1 MRQQPE
7 FKKNADVLLAT
18 GSSGGTIA
26 AVRQLAKS
34 GVRIGLISSQR
45 LCAASWSRFVSRSY
59 SGPIERES
67 QKFLD
72 LLLSIGAKS
81 PGQVLLPTS
90 DQTAW
95 LYASNASLLEQHFRL
110 KQPQVETLRRIMD
123 KNLLSAAV
131 IKAGL
136 AVLPTWE
143 LRTYQDVLAAAQN
156 LLYPILIKPR
166 TQVHRVQND
175 KGVVVYSRAELLEAF
190 QRFTF
195 RERSGGEELDLPDA
209 RIPLLQHFVDI
220 GPEGVHSVSGYIDQ
234 TGELFVTR
242 HAAKVLQRSLPAGV
256 GVCFESRPA
265 DPELSESVRSLCRE
279 LGYFGIFEVEF
290 IRFGDRWAVIDFNPR
305 LFNQAGM
312 DAHRGMPLSLMA
324 YLDAAGKNK
333 ELRELV
339 AASQEA
345 GQYRPTVFY
354 DRFTLWA
361 ILTAKTLTMRASSGE
376 LGYWRSWT
384 RRNAGHSVDFALD
397 MTDPMPGVIHA
408 ISETILGIRAF
419 RRFLRSTSRIGSY
432 VQGLVTKAA
441 S

>member
-1 MRQQPE
+1 
-7 FKKNADVLLAT
+7 LAT

-34 GVRIGLISSQR
+34 GIHVSLIASPR
-45 LCAASWSRFVSRSY
+45 LCPAAWSRFVSRSY
-59 SGPIERES
+59 AGPLERDS
-67 QKFLD
+67 RKFLD
-72 LLLSIGAKS
+72 LLLSIGARS

-95 LYASNASLLEQHFRL
+95 LYASNASLLEKHFL
-110 KQPQVETLRRIMD
+110 VHQPPVETLRRIMD

-136 AVLPTWE
+136 AVIPTWE
-143 LRTYQDVLAAAQN
+143 SRTYQDVLASAHT

-190 QRFTF
+190 QRITS
-195 RERSGGEELDLPDA
+195 RERVEGAELDLPDA
-209 RIPLLQHFVDI
+209 RIPLLQHFVDV

-242 HAAKVLQRSLPAGV
+242 HAAKILQRSLPAGV

-265 DPELSESVRSLCRE
+265 NPELSESVRALCRE

-290 IRFGDRWAVIDFNPR
+290 IRFGERWAVIDFNPR

-324 YLDAAGKNK
+324 YLDAAGRTA

-339 AASQEA
+339 AAAQET
-345 GQYRPTVFY
+345 GQYRPAVFY

-376 LGYWRSWT
+376 RSHWRDWA
-384 RRNAGHSVDFALD
+384 RRNANHAVDFALD
-397 MTDPMPGVIHA
+397 MTDPMPGLVHA
-408 ISETILGIRAF
+408 ISETILGIKAF
-419 RRFLRSTSRIGSY
+419 RRFLRSTSRIRSY

-441 S
+441 A